1 MELYTETSYALSREL
16 TLRYSTSFSKSSE
29 LFSKN
34 IRPHIFAIYG
44 LVRIADEIVD
54 TYRGKDAGTLLNEL
68 EADTYMAIKT
78 QYSTN
83 PIIHSFAQTSKQ
95 FNIPKTLI
103 KPFFESMR
111 TDLVKKTFTPEQYSA
126 YIYGSAEVI
135 GLMCLKVF
143 VNGNETEY
151 KKLEKSAR
159 HLGSAYQKV
168 NFLRDIK
175 SDYQERGRLYFP
187 GITFAAFDDTAKNEI
202 ILNIKADFELATP
215 ALTQL
220 PVGARKAV
228 SLSYE
233 YYNALLHELSRSSAN
248 AIKAH
253 RIRVSDAKKV
263 KILLSNTLKRSGS

>member
-111 TDLVKKTFTPEQYSA
+111 TDLVKKTFTPEQYAA

-143 VNGNETEY
+143 VNGDEAEY
-151 KKLEKSAR
+151 KKLEKPAR
-159 HLGSAYQKV
+159 HLGAAYQKV

-187 GITFAAFDDTAKNEI
+187 GLAFAFFNDEVKNEI
-202 ILNIKADFELATP
+202 IKNIETDFELAKP
-215 ALTQL
+215 ALKQL
-220 PVGARKAV
+220 PAGARKAV

-233 YYNALLHELSRSSAN
+233 YYKALLNELSRSSADT
-248 AIKAH
+248 IKAH
-253 RIRVSDAKKV
+253 RIRISDAKKV
-263 KILLSNTLKRSGS
+263 KILLRHKLKRSAP